1 MFGMQKLQLYALIG
15 AAFVLGLIGIY
26 STGVARG
33 QDKIRRKIDEKRL
46 SNLNTQKE
54 IKDEV
59 KTLDDTELSE
69 RASTWVRKDNR

>member
-33 QDKIRRKIDEKRL
+33 QDKIKRKIDEKRL

>member
-33 QDKIRRKIDEKRL
+33 QDKIKRKIDEKRL
-46 SNLNTQKE
+46 SNIKMQKVIDDE
-54 IKDEV
+54 IKSM
-59 KTLDDTELSE
+59 DDTELSE
-69 RASTWVRKDNR
+69 RATSWVRKDNR

>member
-33 QDKIRRKIDEKRL
+33 QDKIRRKIDEQRL
-46 SNLNTQKE
+46 SNIKMQKVIDDE
-54 IKDEV
+54 IKAM
-59 KTLDDTELSE
+59 DDTELSE
-69 RASTWVRKDNR
+69 RANTWVRKD

>member
-1 MFGMQKLQLYALIG
+1 MFGMQKLQLYALVG

-33 QDKIRRKIDEKRL
+33 QDKIKRKIDEKRL

-54 IKDEV
+54 IIDEV

>member
-33 QDKIRRKIDEKRL
+33 QDKIRRKIDEQRL
-46 SNLNTQKE
+46 SNIKMQKVIDDE
-54 IKDEV
+54 IKAM
-59 KTLDDTELSE
+59 DDTELSE
-69 RASTWVRKDNR
+69 RANTWVRKDNR

>member
-46 SNLNTQKE
+46 LNLNVQKE

-69 RASTWVRKDNR
+69 RASTWVRKD

>member
-33 QDKIRRKIDEKRL
+33 QDKIKRKIDEKRL

-69 RASTWVRKDNR
+69 RASTWVRKD

>member
-33 QDKIRRKIDEKRL
+33 QDKIRRKIDEQRL
-46 SNLNTQKE
+46 SNIKMQKVIDDE
-54 IKDEV
+54 IKAM
-59 KTLDDTELSE
+59 DDTELSE
-69 RASTWVRKDNR
+69 RATSWVRKDKR

>member
-1 MFGMQKLQLYALIG
+1 MFGMQKLQLYALVG

-33 QDKIRRKIDEKRL
+33 QDKIKRKIDEKRL

>member
-1 MFGMQKLQLYALIG
+1 MQKLQLNALIG

-33 QDKIRRKIDEKRL
+33 QDKMKRNIDEKRL

-54 IKDEV
+54 IKDEG

-69 RASTWVRKDNR
+69 RASTWVRKD

>member
-1 MFGMQKLQLYALIG
+1 MFGMQKLQLYALVG

>member
-33 QDKIRRKIDEKRL
+33 QDKIRRKIDEQRL
-46 SNLNTQKE
+46 SNIKMQKVIDDE
-54 IKDEV
+54 IKAM
-59 KTLDDTELSE
+59 DDTELSE
-69 RASTWVRKDNR
+69 RANTWVREDKR

>member
-1 MFGMQKLQLYALIG
+1 MFGMQKLQLYALVG

-33 QDKIRRKIDEKRL
+33 QDKIKRKIDEKRL

-54 IKDEV
+54 IIDEV
-59 KTLDDTELSE
+59 KSMDDTELSE

>member
-15 AAFVLGLIGIY
+15 AAFVLGLIGIF

-33 QDKIRRKIDEKRL
+33 QDKIKRKIDEKRL

-69 RASTWVRKDNR
+69 RASTWVRKD

>member
-1 MFGMQKLQLYALIG
+1 MFGMQKLQLYALVG

-33 QDKIRRKIDEKRL
+33 QDKIKRKIDEKRL

-69 RASTWVRKDNR
+69 RASTWVRKD